1 MKTRIILGNDTP
13 DSNYIIWSNH
23 TYHDCFE
30 KNKQEMYDLLINS
43 KDTVIDYVDPYLLY
57 LTNNLIMAKV
67 VREKVL
73 IAQSEGEDVSELL
86 EFPMLENC
94 KIVEIDEQG
103 NQKCIQDKNGLI
115 SNNWFDR
122 FMKIVMDDFYKLINY
137 YEG

>member
-1 MKTRIILGNDTP
+1 
-13 DSNYIIWSNH
+13 
-23 TYHDCFE
+23 
-30 KNKQEMYDLLINS
+30 MYDLLINS
-43 KDTVIDYVDPYLLY
+43 KDTVIDYADPYLLY

-67 VREKVL
+67 VRKNVL
-73 IAQSEGEDVSELL
+73 IAQNEGEDVSKIL

-103 NQKCIQDKNGLI
+103 NQKCIQDENGLI
-115 SNNWFDR
+115 SSNWFDR